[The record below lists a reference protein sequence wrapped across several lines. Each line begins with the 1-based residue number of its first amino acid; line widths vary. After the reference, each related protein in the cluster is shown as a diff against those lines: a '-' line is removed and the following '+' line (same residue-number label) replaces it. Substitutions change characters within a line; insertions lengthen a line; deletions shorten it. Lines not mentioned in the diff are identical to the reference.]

1 MLRIDMIWQMRSE
14 CPLTLGEYRTRVV
27 FQIPFCSLTLMD
39 LTVRYSTAAHIRNPV
54 CLLVYTSHLTLCRSD
69 VRACV
74 YIDWEIWTSA
84 LVTTTEVRDL
94 LISSVRKYAAD
105 GESSQPLGDW
115 YETSNGAV
123 EGFRARPVVGGHLA
137 LVSVY

>member
-1 MLRIDMIWQMRSE
+1 MGCSRIADRKLFRCVI
-14 CPLTLGEYRTRVV
+14 RVV
-27 FQIPFCSLTLMD
+27 
-39 LTVRYSTAAHIRNPV
+39 V
-54 CLLVYTSHLTLCRSD
+54 
-69 VRACV
+69 
-74 YIDWEIWTSA
+74 DWEIWTAA
-84 LVTTTEVRDL
+84 LVTSTSVRDL